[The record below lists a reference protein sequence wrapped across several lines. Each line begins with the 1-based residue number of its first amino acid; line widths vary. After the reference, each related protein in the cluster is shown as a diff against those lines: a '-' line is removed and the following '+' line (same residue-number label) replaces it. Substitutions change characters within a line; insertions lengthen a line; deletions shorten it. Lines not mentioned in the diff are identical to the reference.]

1 MILKHSG
8 RAWAEMKNGHILAG
22 FGFGPILAGLFFK
35 EAMQSGNF
43 SRLIAGEID
52 GEIVRALREN
62 DGTYHLNIAAH
73 GTVERSRIGTVE
85 VFDLT
90 DRGDRCEFVK
100 GLSEATEIV
109 TALPSVALYEKGDPA
124 PAEMIAEA
132 LSVSRTEEKII
143 YTAENNNRAAEL
155 LEEAVFSHGK
165 SGNIQ
170 FLNTV
175 IGKMSRVVS
184 EPDEI
189 RELGLAPV
197 VPDFNRA
204 FLVEEF
210 SRILVSRTTLPGL
223 RPGIGVFIE
232 KEDLLPF
239 EEAKL
244 YGHNAIHALLGFLGA
259 LKGCTRMAELKED
272 REVFSTARRAFLD
285 ESGAALIRKYGN
297 TGEKLFTEEG
307 YRDYAEDLLQR
318 ITDPCLGDTVK
329 RACRDPIRK
338 LGYNDRLF
346 GTMQLALEQGIEP
359 ENTAL
364 GALAGVCWLACIQ
377 DSGLPDSL
385 RVHNWQKLSNGQ
397 IDEIL
402 RSIWGKGEGEQADV
416 LIRLMQKVR
425 PRLLEII
432 ST

>member
-1 MILKHSG
+1 MT
-8 RAWAEMKNGHILAG
+8 GHILAG
-22 FGFGPILAGLFFK
+22 FGFGPIQAGLFFK
-35 EAMQSGNF
+35 EAMESGNF

-52 GEIVRALREN
+52 GEIVRALRKN
-62 DGTYHLNIAAH
+62 GGTYHLNIAAH
-73 GTVERSRIGTVE
+73 GTVERIRIGTVE

-100 GLSEATEIV
+100 SLGEATEIV

-165 SGNIQ
+165 SGSAQ

-189 RELGLAPV
+189 RGLGLAPV
-197 VPDFNRA
+197 VPGFNRA
-204 FLVEEF
+204 LLVEEF
-210 SRILVSRTTLPGL
+210 NRILVSRTTLPGL
-223 RPGIGVFIE
+223 LPGIGVFIE

-259 LKGCTRMAELKED
+259 LKGCKRMAELKEG
-272 REVFSTARRAFLD
+272 RKVFSTARRAFLD
-285 ESGAALIRKYGN
+285 ESGAALISKYGHI
-297 TGEKLFTEEG
+297 GEELFTEAG

-329 RACRDPIRK
+329 RACRDPVRK

-346 GTMQLALEQGIEP
+346 GTMRLALEQGIEP

-364 GALAGVCWLACIQ
+364 GALAGIACMAYGR
-377 DSGLPDSL
+377 DSDLPD
-385 RVHNWQKLSNGQ
+385 RVRVQDWRELTNAQ
-397 IDEIL
+397 IEEIL
-402 RSIWGKGEGEQADV
+402 KSVWAGDTGEQAEV
-416 LIRLMQKVR
+416 LISLVQNAQ
-425 PRLLEII
+425 PRFLKLL
-432 ST
+432 SA